1 MHPIINPMKLI
12 LILIADIIFAI
23 NLHAQKYST
32 KTGQVSFYSKAPL
45 EDIKADN
52 RQGSF
57 VLDASTGEV
66 AAVVLIKSF
75 EFRNSL
81 MQEHFNDNYMESD
94 KYPKSTFIGKISN
107 IQDVK
112 FDKEGTYDVKVSG
125 QLTIHGVT
133 KEITEIGKISVKG
146 DVVMIESV
154 FLVTLADF
162 GIKNDKVKNIAER
175 IEVTVNAELKKK

>member
-1 MHPIINPMKLI
+1 MKQFLI
-12 LILIADIIFAI
+12 VCSGVFLTL
-23 NLHAQKYST
+23 NLSAQKYVT

-57 VLDASTGEV
+57 ILDAATGEV

-75 EFRNSL
+75 EFKNSL
-81 MQEHFNDNYMESD
+81 MQEHFNDNYLESE
-94 KYPKSTFIGKISN
+94 KFPKSTFTGKITN
-107 IQDVK
+107 IQEVQ
-112 FDKEGTYDVKVSG
+112 FDKNGTYDVKVSG

-133 KEITEIGKISVKG
+133 KEIAEAGKLSVKG
-146 DVVMIESV
+146 GTVIIESTFFV
-154 FLVTLADF
+154 ALADF
-162 GIKNDKVKNIAER
+162 GIKNDRVKNIAER

>member
-1 MHPIINPMKLI
+1 MKQFLIICTGVFLA
-12 LILIADIIFAI
+12 LS
-23 NLHAQKYST
+23 LHAQKYVT

-57 VLDASTGEV
+57 ILDAAKGEV

-75 EFRNSL
+75 EFKNSL
-81 MQEHFNDNYMESD
+81 MQEHFNDNYMESE
-94 KYPKSTFIGKISN
+94 KFPKSTFTGKITN
-107 IQDVK
+107 IQEVQ
-112 FDKEGTYDVKVSG
+112 FDKNGTYDVKVSG

-133 KEITEIGKISVKG
+133 KEIAEPGKLSVKG
-146 DVVMIESV
+146 DAVIIESTFFV
-154 FLVTLADF
+154 ALADF
-162 GIKNDKVKNIAER
+162 GIKNDRVKNIAER

>member
-1 MHPIINPMKLI
+1 MKQF
-12 LILIADIIFAI
+12 LILIAGVLFAL

-32 KTGQVSFYSKAPL
+32 KTGHVSFYSKAPL

-57 VLDASTGEV
+57 ILDASTGEV
-66 AAVVLIKSF
+66 AAVILIKSF
-75 EFRNSL
+75 EFKNAL
-81 MQEHFNDNYMESD
+81 MQEHFNDNYMESE
-94 KYPKSTFIGKISN
+94 KYPKSTFIGKVAN

-112 FDKEGTYDVKVSG
+112 FDKNGTYDVKVSG

-133 KEITEIGKISVKG
+133 KEITETGKVAVKG
-146 DVVMIESV
+146 DAVIIESAFFV
-154 FLVTLADF
+154 ALADF